1 MSKVQNNVAVE
12 NKNARLEFSGQVVM
26 GEYTNRDGYSV
37 PVVQINVESPFDD
50 EVGVLSLS
58 PQWQSDKGIFD
69 YKAKIALKSAPSIPI
84 TGYFCVKTFTS
95 KRTRTSV
102 DCVGVFLNNP
112 FFKGD
117 IELRNRNKEQ
127 HAVIS
132 YLLSERWGIKLSRY
146 ADEKDEV
153 VSD

>member
-1 MSKVQNNVAVE
+1 MSKAQNNVVE
-12 NKNARLEFSGQVVM
+12 VKDARLEFKGQVVM
-26 GEYTNRDGYSV
+26 GEYTNRDGYTV
-37 PVVQINVESPFDD
+37 PVVQIEIESPFDE
-50 EVGVLSLS
+50 EVGTLSLS

-69 YKAKIALKSAPSIPI
+69 YKAKISLKSVPAIPV

-95 KRTRTSV
+95 KRTRKSV
-102 DCVGVFLNNP
+102 DCVGIYLNNP

-132 YLLSERWGIKLSRY
+132 YLLSEAWGIKLSRY
-146 ADEKDEV
+146 ADDNDTAV
-153 VSD
+153 VD